1 MDILQEAC
9 MSSYAKGYEDGQ
21 KQFAAELIKAVEE
34 MVGLDSNEFY
44 AKGENV
50 VMLFKDDTISL
61 IKKMGG
67 IE

>member
-21 KQFAAELIKAVEE
+21 KQFAAELIKAVESMTPIAGSYYRGKE
-34 MVGLDSNEFY
+34 SVSPVYREDVIE
-44 AKGENV
+44 
-50 VMLFKDDTISL
+50 L